1 MKPSPLNDENHLEE
15 TVASLLSKKDRLNE
29 ELESRKIKRDRLN
42 DSVKALQAQAKT
54 ERDERDSINSHV
66 AEIKKMITS
75 LRKELLEKTD
85 EINNLDYEIK
95 DDRKR
100 LEAKWKLEKD
110 LQRIEWEHATTPTL
124 ELQDREAELIE
135 KATKF
140 RQDLKKHEI
149 LDNKYNQYLEQL
161 AEIKAKEVQIRG
173 MREEM
178 QKLHEKSQVHHE
190 RMLSFYKQSN
200 DERKQA
206 DEAHGRFVEKLN
218 EIKIVNSELDFL
230 LPELKKLRTAS
241 RAAERLILKK
251 RDDATKERQ
260 KELVKEAKRKL
271 EAGEKLSLEEL
282 KLVYDE

>member
-1 MKPSPLNDENHLEE
+1 
-15 TVASLLSKKDRLNE
+15 
-29 ELESRKIKRDRLN
+29 
-42 DSVKALQAQAKT
+42 
-54 ERDERDSINSHV
+54 
-66 AEIKKMITS
+66 
-75 LRKELLEKTD
+75 
-85 EINNLDYEIK
+85 
-95 DDRKR
+95 
-100 LEAKWKLEKD
+100 
-110 LQRIEWEHATTPTL
+110 
-124 ELQDREAELIE
+124 
-135 KATKF
+135 
-140 RQDLKKHEI
+140 